1 MIWSAPSFKAL
12 FAPKGKLSA
21 LVANFDLPGTFSNI
35 SHKPITLSLN
45 LIGQTGTA
53 ILITIIIT
61 VLMAKKLTLVMLV
74 VYLLK
79 HLKIMVTN
87 HNNLFHLSN
96 FKNHNIWW
104 FK

>member
-61 VLMAKKLTLVMLV
+61 VLMAKSQL
-74 VYLLK
+74 
-79 HLKIMVTN
+79 
-87 HNNLFHLSN
+87 
-96 FKNHNIWW
+96 W
-104 FK
+104 

>member
-12 FAPKGKLSA
+12 FAPKGKLSV

-35 SHKPITLSLN
+35 SQTITLSLN

-61 VLMAKKLTLVMLV
+61 VLMAKSQL
-74 VYLLK
+74 
-79 HLKIMVTN
+79 
-87 HNNLFHLSN
+87 
-96 FKNHNIWW
+96 W
-104 FK
+104 

>member
-45 LIGQTGTA
+45 LIGQTGTQ
-53 ILITIIIT
+53 
-61 VLMAKKLTLVMLV
+61 
-74 VYLLK
+74 
-79 HLKIMVTN
+79 
-87 HNNLFHLSN
+87 F
-96 FKNHNIWW
+96 
-104 FK
+104 